1 VEQHGR
7 GPVVTAL
14 RTHLDT
20 VRATIERGGS
30 APSPEEIIAAA
41 GYLLVARRRS
51 RVTPVVN
58 ATGVV
63 LHTNLGRAPLSA
75 AARDAVLDAAGYAT
89 VEYDLDAGQRGSR
102 TASLG
107 HLAAEASGT
116 EAATVVNNGAAA
128 LLLVL
133 MAIAT
138 GRETIVS
145 RGELIEIGGSYRL
158 PDIME
163 ISGSRLVEVGTT
175 NRTRIA
181 DYERALSEETGMLLK
196 VHRSNFVLTGFTA
209 EASIDELAILGAE
222 RGVPVVYDVGSG
234 LLRDADGPLSG
245 EPSVEAAVRA
255 GADLVIYSGDKLLGG
270 PQAGIIAGRPDL
282 VRRCTS
288 HPMARAVRV
297 DKLQRAALEATLGAH
312 LRATDPVDVPVVAML
327 RTPVEILRERADRIA
342 ASVGPHVE
350 SVATESAV
358 GGGSVPGTRFPSWG
372 LAIAPEDPERFAARL
387 RQATT
392 PVIARIERGRVVLDL
407 RTVAPSRDGE
417 LVGVLAGLTDA
428 R

>member
-1 VEQHGR
+1 MTDERSRQYEQLPQVDALLKRPDVEALVEQHGR

-175 NRTRIA
+175 NR
-181 DYERALSEETGMLLK
+181 
-196 VHRSNFVLTGFTA
+196 
-209 EASIDELAILGAE
+209 
-222 RGVPVVYDVGSG
+222 
-234 LLRDADGPLSG
+234 
-245 EPSVEAAVRA
+245 
-255 GADLVIYSGDKLLGG
+255 
-270 PQAGIIAGRPDL
+270 
-282 VRRCTS
+282 
-288 HPMARAVRV
+288 
-297 DKLQRAALEATLGAH
+297 
-312 LRATDPVDVPVVAML
+312 
-327 RTPVEILRERADRIA
+327 
-342 ASVGPHVE
+342 
-350 SVATESAV
+350 
-358 GGGSVPGTRFPSWG
+358 
-372 LAIAPEDPERFAARL
+372 
-387 RQATT
+387 
-392 PVIARIERGRVVLDL
+392 
-407 RTVAPSRDGE
+407 
-417 LVGVLAGLTDA
+417 
-428 R
+428 